1 MEPRRKHFIGG
12 VIMKKFF
19 ISSIFY
25 AYATTAFAFPS
36 VCSVVNSPYFPL
48 CLELKKTI
56 SMCGF
61 PPRPCVHFSYYVPQY
76 FIEVVNNPRESFF
89 TTMPAAAKQ
98 LATLKDIIPFGAE
111 DDSGAYSFHAH
122 TLNVPFTRW
131 AFHGMPCGGASWDNM
146 CFTSMS
152 EHLGSNWKT

>member
-131 AFHGMPCGGASWDNM
+131 AFHGMPCGGAS
-146 CFTSMS
+146 
-152 EHLGSNWKT
+152 